1 MVLNTVI
8 LSVVMLSAVML
19 SVVMLNVVMLN
30 VVAPPP
36 EKKKTLPIFENC
48 HTENGPFPR
57 KFNLSKNRLKVK
69 KRVMMKKF
77 EEKHYD
83 CLHCLRNIIITTFV
97 SICDVGFSVKF
108 EHGNF
113 RKVQTLSTFM

>member
-1 MVLNTVI
+1 MVLNIVI
-8 LSVVMLSAVML
+8 L

-48 HTENGPFPR
+48 QTENGPFSR

-77 EEKHYD
+77 EEKHFD
-83 CLHCLRNIIITTFV
+83 CLHC
-97 SICDVGFSVKF
+97 
-108 EHGNF
+108 
-113 RKVQTLSTFM
+113 